1 MYAFRRG
8 GRMIAWHTLLAAL
21 PFEWAQYDFM
31 HLAFLAVLIMAP
43 LLALLGCLVV
53 SNQMAF
59 FSEAMGHSA
68 LTGLALG
75 SILGLSD
82 PTLTITGFAVLL
94 AIAMFLLRRYSA
106 VPPDTTIALVM
117 AFVVALGVVLLSRG
131 GGFARVS
138 RYLIGDILTVTPRE
152 LAALALLVLVVAGV
166 WSVLFNA
173 FVLVSLNR
181 SLAASRGLPASLL
194 DVLFTILLAIV
205 VAVSIPWVGLLV
217 INSMLIL
224 PAAASR
230 NMAGNTRQYV
240 LGAVAFSL
248 LSGML
253 GLVSSFY
260 WDTAAGAT
268 IVLWA
273 CGFFVLSLVVRRR

>member
-1 MYAFRRG
+1 MSVWQGLF
-8 GRMIAWHTLLAAL
+8 MSL

-31 HLAFLAVLIMAP
+31 WQALLAVLLLAP
-43 LLALLGCLVV
+43 LLALLGCLVIT
-53 SNQMAF
+53 NQMAF

-75 SILGLSD
+75 AVLGLAD
-82 PTLTITGFAVLL
+82 PAVTITGFAVVL
-94 AIAMFLLRRYSA
+94 ALAMFLLRRYSA
-106 VPPDTTIALVM
+106 VPPDTSIALVM

-131 GGFARVS
+131 GGFARYS

-152 LAALALLVLVVAGV
+152 VGGLAVLALVVLAL
-166 WSVLFNA
+166 WCVLFNA
-173 FVLVSLNR
+173 FFFVSLNR

-194 DVLFTILLAIV
+194 EAFFSVLVAVV

-224 PAAASR
+224 PAATAR
-230 NMAGNTRQYV
+230 NLARNTRAYV
-240 LGAVAFSL
+240 VGAVVISL
-248 LSGML
+248 LSGLL
-253 GLVSSFY
+253 GLICSYY
-260 WDTAAGAT
+260 WNTATGAT

-273 CGFFVLSLVVRRR
+273 CGFFAVSMVVRKR